1 MQPQNLCALK
11 ICPHIY
17 IYIPLYSKNPAHFK
31 EYSHNFSDDDK
42 DDDKNSGDDDDD
54 DDDRPAC
61 PYGTACY
68 R

>member
-1 MQPQNLCALK
+1 ML
-11 ICPHIY
+11 
-17 IYIPLYSKNPAHFK
+17 LYSKNPVHFK

-42 DDDKNSGDDDDD
+42 DDDKDSGE